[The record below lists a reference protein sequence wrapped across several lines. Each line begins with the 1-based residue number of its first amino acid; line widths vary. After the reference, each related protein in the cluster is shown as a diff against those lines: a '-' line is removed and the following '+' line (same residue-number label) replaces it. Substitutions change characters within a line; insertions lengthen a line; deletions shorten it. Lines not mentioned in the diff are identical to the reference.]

1 VARRKGQLRAKIVMQ
16 GDESSGDVAV
26 AAAASAGLRVDPWV
40 SDVVETGAH
49 ADAHAHASTHGHVRA

>member
-1 VARRKGQLRAKIVMQ
+1 MQ

-26 AAAASAGLRVDPWV
+26 AAAAYAGLRVDPWV

>member
-1 VARRKGQLRAKIVMQ
+1 MARPKGQLRAKIVVQ
-16 GDESSGDVAV
+16 CDGSYGDDAV
-26 AAAASAGLRVDPWV
+26 AAAVSAGLRVDPWV